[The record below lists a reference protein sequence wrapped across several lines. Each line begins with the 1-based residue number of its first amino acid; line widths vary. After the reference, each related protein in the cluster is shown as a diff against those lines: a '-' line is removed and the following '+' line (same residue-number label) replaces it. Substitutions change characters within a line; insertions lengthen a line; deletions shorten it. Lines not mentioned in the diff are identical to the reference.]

1 MKASISNQCLILTP
15 TGEKFAPVRD
25 FISGLVSETPIQPAF
40 KDQSSDWES
49 ILPLVEKSSLV
60 VVDITGNDPNT
71 MYELGL
77 AHGLRK
83 QVIVLVQKE
92 EGRVPSDLRGVLFYV
107 YEPDNIAELKSVIR
121 HWLYRFADDPYSM
134 TR

>member
-1 MKASISNQCLILTP
+1 MKASINNQCLILTP
-15 TGEKFAPVRD
+15 AGEKFALVRD
-25 FISGLVSETPIQPAF
+25 FISGLMVGTPIQPAF

-49 ILPLVEKSSLV
+49 ILPLIEKSSLV

-83 QVIVLVQKE
+83 QVIVLCQKG
-92 EGRVPSDLRGVLFYV
+92 EGRVPSDLKGVLYYV
-107 YEPDNIAELKSVIR
+107 YEPDNIAELKSVIQ
-121 HWLYRFADDPYSM
+121 HWLFRSPMSLTA
-134 TR
+134 